1 MARRWKRRKFF
12 GPGKFLFSR
21 ALKQELRMQHEL
33 QVLIRNLVQKMLQNK
48 YPEWLPL
55 DGTHLVAVG
64 GGLST

>member
-1 MARRWKRRKFF
+1 MTRRWKLRKFF
-12 GPGKFLFSR
+12 GPGKFLLSR

-55 DGTHLVAVG
+55 DGTHLVAVR
-64 GGLST
+64 GLIH